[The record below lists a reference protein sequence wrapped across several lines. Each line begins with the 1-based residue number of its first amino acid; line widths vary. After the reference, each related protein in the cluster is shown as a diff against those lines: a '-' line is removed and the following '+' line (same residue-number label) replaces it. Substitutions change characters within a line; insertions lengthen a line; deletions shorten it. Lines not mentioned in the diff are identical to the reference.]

1 MKRFFTMVALA
12 AMIIHA
18 GCTGGLRSGEKKN
31 RSAGTE
37 TEADTG
43 IPGKGEAYDGDE
55 AANGNGVYKG
65 YYTGYNER
73 YGYGMS
79 TLIYH
84 PAGRRIAATAGV
96 RLVNGSATLRLSR
109 FQEPGGDPD
118 PIEKAY
124 RRRETAEALKQNCT
138 RATTPQGTTA
148 DGKQFSQVTIRQGDE
163 YYTIAASTIRLMP
176 NCLPI

>member
-1 MKRFFTMVALA
+1 MVALA

-65 YYTGYNER
+65 YYTGYYNER
-73 YGYGMS
+73 YGYGMEYPDI
-79 TLIYH
+79 LI
-84 PAGRRIAATAGV
+84 PQGEADSGDGQAFVSG
-96 RLVNGSATLRLSR
+96 NGALPYAFITISGAEWR
-109 FQEPGGDPD
+109 PD
-118 PIEKAY
+118 PIEGVPG
-124 RRRETAEALKQNCT
+124 RRETAEALKQKL
-138 RATTPQGTTA
+138 RE
-148 DGKQFSQVTIRQGDE
+148 SHYELQV
-163 YYTIAASTIRLMP
+163 
-176 NCLPI
+176 LPPTEAV

>member
-1 MKRFFTMVALA
+1 MVALA

-65 YYTGYNER
+65 YYTGYYNDR
-73 YGYGMS
+73 YGYGMEYPDI
-79 TLIYH
+79 LIPH
-84 PAGRRIAATAGV
+84 GEADSGDGQAFV
-96 RLVNGSATLRLSR
+96 SEDGSATLRVYHDFRSLRATPTLSR
-109 FQEPGGDPD
+109 
-118 PIEKAY
+118 
-124 RRRETAEALKQNCT
+124 RRT
-138 RATTPQGTTA
+138 GTT
-148 DGKQFSQVTIRQGDE
+148 
-163 YYTIAASTIRLMP
+163 
-176 NCLPI
+176 